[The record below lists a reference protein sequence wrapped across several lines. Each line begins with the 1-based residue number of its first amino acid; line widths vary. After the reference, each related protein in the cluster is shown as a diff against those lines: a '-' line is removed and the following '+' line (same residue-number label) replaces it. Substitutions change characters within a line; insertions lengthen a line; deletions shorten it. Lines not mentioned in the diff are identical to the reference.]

1 MNKNVTSEQYRRTIT
16 GHKGGFQT
24 LNPNKET
31 ICIFIIPSY
40 SFISNKKSTAN
51 TRSRHRRDFY
61 FRAVGLSRTTKIVQ
75 KNRGDINSTNCHHE
89 V

>member
-40 SFISNKKSTAN
+40 SFISNKNPPLIQEVGTGETFTLGRWGYQGLKNCTKKSW
-51 TRSRHRRDFY
+51 
-61 FRAVGLSRTTKIVQ
+61 
-75 KNRGDINSTNCHHE
+75 
-89 V
+89 